1 VEIVDIFEEHNN
13 NKHASRSKRHFTKA
27 CHKGMS
33 YRHEFKCMY
42 KRHVIGTLNEHVRK
56 RHKKMACLKLHV
68 IKAYPKGML
77 SKGIPLRHF
86 EKALF
91 ERHVL

>member
-13 NKHASRSKRHFTKA
+13 NKHTSRSKRHFTKA

-33 YRHEFKCMY
+33 YRHKFNGMY
-42 KRHVIGTLNEHVRK
+42 KRHVVGTLNENVKK
-56 RHKKMACLKLHV
+56 RHEKMACIKLHV
-68 IKAYPKGML
+68 TKAYQKSML

-86 EKALF
+86 EKARF